1 MRMIRPKLD
10 APQTVIAEEQ
20 GEFKPVSVAFAMHQ
34 GYAGIP
40 TEKGVLNTVIMA
52 FRPSDEERARIAA
65 GEDIYVSLLT
75 FMRPQ
80 QGIIVMVGERDASA
94 IFGVPVAE

>member
-1 MRMIRPKLD
+1 MRMVRPKLD
-10 APQTVIAEEQ
+10 APQITIAEEQ
-20 GEFKPVSVAFAMHQ
+20 EEFLPITAAL
-34 GYAGIP
+34 
-40 TEKGVLNTVIMA
+40 VLNGQYPGVATEHGPLNTIVLA
-52 FRPSDEERARIAA
+52 FRPNDSDRQRLAA

-75 FMRPQ
+75 FMQPQ